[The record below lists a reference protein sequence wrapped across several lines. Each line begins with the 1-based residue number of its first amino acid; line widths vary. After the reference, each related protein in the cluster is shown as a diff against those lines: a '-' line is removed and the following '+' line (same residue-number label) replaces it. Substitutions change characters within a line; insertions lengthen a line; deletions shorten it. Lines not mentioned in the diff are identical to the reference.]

1 MKNKK
6 MVVNID
12 RIKPFNWKFHKPD
25 TDEELFENLPQE
37 NKDPKIS
44 IDEEKEPKKFTR

>member
-12 RIKPFNWKFHKPD
+12 RIKPFNWKFCLPD
-25 TDEELFENLPQE
+25 TDEELFENLQIE
-37 NKDPKIS
+37 NEDPKIS
-44 IDEEKEPKKFTR
+44 IDN